1 MAQVTLTHL
10 RRHQTEGTKF
20 AVLTAY
26 DASFAGLISAA
37 GVEVILVG
45 DSLGMVLQGHD
56 STLPV
61 TVAQTVYHVE
71 CVARGNQ
78 GSLIMADLPFASY
91 ATPAAAL
98 DNAAQLMRAGAHM
111 VKLEGGAEFAK
122 TVSLLTA
129 NGIPVCAHLGLTPQ
143 SINQLG
149 GYRIQGKDEAQAQK
163 IIDDAKALEAA
174 GASIQLLECIPT
186 RLAEAVTE
194 ALSIPTIGI
203 GAGPGTTAQVLV
215 MHDLIGVATDY
226 TPKFVKNFLADA
238 DSIQQ
243 AVADYVTAVKA
254 GTFPGPEHSYQA

>member
-1 MAQVTLTHL
+1 MAQVTLTTL
-10 RRHQTEGTKF
+10 KRHKTEGTKF

-61 TVAQTVYHVE
+61 TVEQMAYHVE
-71 CVARGNQ
+71 SVARGNQ
-78 GSLIMADLPFASY
+78 GALIMADLPFASY
-91 ATPAAAL
+91 ASPLDAL

-111 VKLEGGAEFAK
+111 VKLEGGAQFAE
-122 TVSLLTA
+122 TVALLTA

-149 GYRIQGKDEAQAQK
+149 GYRIQGKDQAQAQA

-174 GASIQLLECIPT
+174 GASIQLLECVPT
-186 RLAEAVTE
+186 QLADTITE
-194 ALSIPTIGI
+194 TLSIPTIGI
-203 GAGPGTTAQVLV
+203 GAGAGTTAQVLV
-215 MHDLIGVATDY
+215 MHDLIGVASDY
-226 TPKFVKNFLADA
+226 TPNL
-238 DSIQQ
+238 
-243 AVADYVTAVKA
+243 
-254 GTFPGPEHSYQA
+254 